1 MPECEKRSTPCARSM
16 HFTHFAQ
23 QWNIHFAYPA
33 VISAAPQSRLGK
45 WSRLLNGYSLRS
57 RMDSFQVK
65 HSNTKLDID
74 YADYTYY
81 ILSISSYK
89 YTITSFFFKNLY
101 TNVYSVYIYNM
112 LTIFSNKSTS
122 LSYGAI
128 SDDATEHTGSMPWV
142 IKQWEFRQQ
151 NIKFLA
157 VSG

>member
-23 QWNIHFAYPA
+23 QWNIHFSYPA

-74 YADYTYY
+74 YTHY
-81 ILSISSYK
+81 ILYISSYHISTQD
-89 YTITSFFFKNLY
+89 YLVLFQEPVHCTPT
-101 TNVYSVYIYNM
+101 YI
-112 LTIFSNKSTS
+112 LCWQSSQTS
-122 LSYGAI
+122 LPVSLMVPSA
-128 SDDATEHTGSMPWV
+128 MM
-142 IKQWEFRQQ
+142 RQ
-151 NIKFLA
+151 NILA
-157 VSG
+157 LCRRSSSNVSSGNKT